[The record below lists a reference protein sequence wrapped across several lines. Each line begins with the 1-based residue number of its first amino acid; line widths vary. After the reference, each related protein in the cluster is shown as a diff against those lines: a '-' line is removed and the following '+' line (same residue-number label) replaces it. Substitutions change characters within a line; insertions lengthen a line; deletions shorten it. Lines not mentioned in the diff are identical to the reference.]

1 MDTSTTSVESL
12 SPSSIMSPNTR
23 QQKSRLPKELIQIFE
38 NWKLN
43 TEDTVEVLILI
54 LKKKKKK
61 KWIFSI
67 LSKEFLLSREDE
79 K

>member
-61 KWIFSI
+61 KMD
-67 LSKEFLLSREDE
+67 LLNTFKGVSTEQRG
-79 K
+79 